1 MNTHTIKHT
10 QLGAAAALLLLLCGC
25 PAQFGTVE
33 GPGARGTITLA
44 QGVSSAGYRTLVL
57 RAAPD
62 APQDP
67 AAPRFPPNHGGG
79 SSEAELALRQGQ
91 VLSLASLSM
100 PYDFALGGDYG
111 TSQTE
116 RWRVFAWLSHG
127 EGGETPQSG
136 EFYGTAAFTLA
147 PCPNA
152 KGFCMATSGVDIQI
166 DNRAP

>member
-116 RWRVFAWLSHG
+116 RWRVFAWLSWARIACIQASITVAA
-127 EGGETPQSG
+127 ETSIQTGWIPAGSPS
-136 EFYGTAAFTLA
+136 TATE
-147 PCPNA
+147 
-152 KGFCMATSGVDIQI
+152 
-166 DNRAP
+166 